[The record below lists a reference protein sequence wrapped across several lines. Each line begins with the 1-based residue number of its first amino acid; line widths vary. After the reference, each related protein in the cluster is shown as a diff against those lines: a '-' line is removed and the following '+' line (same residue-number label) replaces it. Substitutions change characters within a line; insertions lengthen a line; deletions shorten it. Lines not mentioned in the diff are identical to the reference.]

1 MISLLET
8 AMTSE
13 CYRRLADTQT
23 SPADCKQ
30 DHPRTRLGV
39 YIGDMAGSDVL
50 RTLDRRYHSY
60 FAARPPVTFAVT
72 MLDGHKHTFGTGTP
86 VFTITVNTTKGAKAL
101 ASLDQLQVAVA
112 YLRGHLDVDGDVM
125 AVLAMRKFFPDFHPI
140 AWLARFA
147 PALLRGNAE
156 HDRRS
161 ISAHYDRES
170 EFFLTFMD
178 TRHRCYTQGIFA
190 SDDEPLEDA
199 MTRKMDLAIN
209 AIGAKPGDHV
219 LEIGGGWG
227 AFVEHAGRRGI
238 RVTTLTLAEES
249 ERYLTDFIAAHN
261 LPATV
266 VRRHIL
272 EYQAPERYDGIVNM
286 GVTEHLPNYKATLR
300 KYAELV
306 KPGGAVYL
314 DALAMRAK
322 HRVSTFMSRYIYP
335 GESSPLLLHSY
346 LRQVARSP
354 FELVSVDD
362 DRHNYYLTC
371 REWARRLD
379 SARDEVVRRWGDPL
393 YRRFR
398 IFLWGSAAGFDT
410 GLVQAYRWVLRLPA
424 TS

>member
-1 MISLLET
+1 
-8 AMTSE
+8 
-13 CYRRLADTQT
+13 
-23 SPADCKQ
+23 
-30 DHPRTRLGV
+30 
-39 YIGDMAGSDVL
+39 
-50 RTLDRRYHSY
+50 LDRRYSSY
-60 FAARPPVTFAVT
+60 FADRPPVTFSVT
-72 MLDGHKHTFGTGTP
+72 TLAGDKHTFGNGEP
-86 VFTITVNTTKGAKAL
+86 AFTLSVLSAAGAKAL

-112 YLRGHLDVDGDVM
+112 YLRGQLDVDGDVM
-125 AVLAMRKFFPDFHPI
+125 AALKMRKFFPDFHPI
-140 AWLARFA
+140 AWVARFA
-147 PALLRGNAE
+147 PALFRGTSE

-161 ISAHYDRES
+161 ISAHYDREAD
-170 EFFLTFMD
+170 FFLTFMD
-178 TRHRCYTQGIFA
+178 TRHRCYTQGVFA

-199 MTRKMDLAIN
+199 MTRKMDLAIE

-219 LEIGGGWG
+219 LEVGGGWG
-227 AFVEHAGRRGI
+227 AFTEHAGRRGI

-249 ERYLTDFIAAHN
+249 EKYLNDFIARN
-261 LPATV
+261 DLPATV

-272 EYQAPERYDGIVNM
+272 EYTSDQRYDGIVNM

-306 KPGGAVYL
+306 KPGGAIYL

-354 FELVSVDD
+354 FELISVED

-379 SARDEVVRRWGDPL
+379 DARDEVVRRWGDPL

-424 TS
+424 TA